1 MINYYREFIKNFS
14 KVAEPITRLT
24 KKETIFNFG
33 GECKEAFKEL
43 KRRMTTA
50 PILRIHDPKK
60 ELVVET
66 DASDKA
72 IGGCLK

>member
-1 MINYYREFIKNFS
+1 M
-14 KVAEPITRLT
+14 AEPIIRLT
-24 KKETIFNFG
+24 KKEIIFNFG
-33 GECKEAFKEL
+33 KEYKEAFKEL
-43 KRRMTTA
+43 KRRITTA

-72 IGGCLK
+72 IGRYLK